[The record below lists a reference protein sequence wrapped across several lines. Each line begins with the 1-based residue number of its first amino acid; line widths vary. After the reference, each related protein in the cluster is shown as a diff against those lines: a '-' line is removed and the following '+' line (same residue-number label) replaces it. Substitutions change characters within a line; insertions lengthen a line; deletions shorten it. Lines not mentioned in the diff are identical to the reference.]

1 MSDTDPLK
9 PGPGEPSNWTI
20 IKRLL
25 RLSWEFRK
33 RCLQVLFYQLI
44 VLVMGLSALGQ
55 TGLAIDFL
63 RHELGDAEVP
73 RWPFGITPPEDWTP
87 MMVILTIAGTTAAF
101 ALCQAFFNYALK
113 ASLGRLTHV
122 EIVASLRARVFRKLQ
137 RLSFRFFDE
146 NASGSIINRV
156 TGDVQAVRMFID
168 QVLIQVF
175 IMALSLAVY
184 LVYMLSIHV
193 WLTVACLVST
203 PLLWFLS
210 ASYSRTIRPAYMKNR
225 ELMDHMVLGF
235 SETVS
240 GIQTV
245 KAFALEEARSER
257 FREQSEA
264 IRAQRH
270 SIFRKISTFGP
281 VIGLITQVNLF
292 ILLLYGGYLVYQ
304 GELPVGTGIVVFAG
318 LLQQFSGQ
326 ISNIA
331 GLADSVQNSLA
342 GARRVFEILDAPI
355 EIENRPGARPIGKA
369 RGEIVFEQV
378 DFRYERKSDVLR
390 ELSFSV
396 EAGEVIAIAGAT
408 GAGKSALMSLI
419 PRFFDPTAGRILLD
433 GHDLRDLDLEDLRRN
448 VGFVFQENFL
458 FSNTIAENIA
468 FGNPDATESQI
479 EKAAR
484 IACAD
489 EFIREMPQGYQSV
502 LGESGVNL
510 SGGQRQR
517 LAIARAILPE
527 PAILLLDD
535 PTAAIDP
542 ETEDEI
548 LNAMERAIEGRTTFI
563 VAHRL
568 STLKRADRI
577 LVLEKGR
584 LIQSGTHEALMEEPG
599 PYRQAIERQAV
610 DPESWAILNGMRERS
625 DADGQVREPE
635 RGGPR

>member
-1 MSDTDPLK
+1 MKAPDSAPQ
-9 PGPGEPSNWTI
+9 PGDPSNWTI

-44 VLVMGLSALGQ
+44 VLIMGLSTLGL

-63 RHELGDAEVP
+63 RHHLGEAEPP
-73 RWPFGITPPEDWTP
+73 RWPFGLEPPAEWTP
-87 MMVILTIAGTTAAF
+87 MTVIMTIAGTAAVF
-101 ALCQAFFNYALK
+101 AICQAFFNYALK

-122 EIVASLRARVFRKLQ
+122 EIVASLRGRVFRKLQ

-193 WLTVACLVST
+193 WLTLACLATT
-203 PLLWFLS
+203 PFLWILS
-210 ASYSRTIRPAYMKNR
+210 AGYSRIIRPAYLKSR
-225 ELMDHMVLGF
+225 ELMDDMVLGF

-245 KAFALEEARSER
+245 KAFALEAERRER

-270 SIFRKISTFGP
+270 SIFRKVSTFSP
-281 VIGLITQVNLF
+281 VIGFLTQINLF
-292 ILLLYGGYLVYQ
+292 ILLLYGGYLVYR

-355 EIENRPGARPIGKA
+355 EIENPPDPQPLKKA
-369 RGEIVFEQV
+369 RGAVAFENV
-378 DFRYERKSDVLR
+378 DFHYERKADVLR
-390 ELSFSV
+390 EVSFKV
-396 EAGEVIAIAGAT
+396 EPGEVIAVAGAT
-408 GAGKSALMSLI
+408 GAGKSVLMSLI
-419 PRFFDPTAGRILLD
+419 PRFFDPTGGRITLD
-433 GHDLRDLDLEDLRRN
+433 GHDLRELDLEDLRRN

-468 FGNPDATESQI
+468 FGNPGATDARI

-489 EFIREMPQGYQSV
+489 AFIRRMPGGYDSI

-548 LNAMERAIEGRTTFI
+548 LNAIERAIEGRTTFI

-584 LIQSGTHEALMEEPG
+584 LIQAGSHEALMEQPG
-599 PYRQAIERQAV
+599 PYRRAIEMQAV
-610 DPESWAILNGMRERS
+610 DPESWAILNGMREPRGTGNPDNDS
-625 DADGQVREPE
+625 EGGEVR
-635 RGGPR
+635 